1 MVKVFINPGH
11 GGKDPGAVGNGL
23 KEKDVVLKIA
33 KEMRKEL
40 QKYNNVTIKMFRSND
55 TYYSLSR
62 IAQEANK
69 WGADIFVSIH
79 VNAGGGTG
87 FETFIYNKLSNSST
101 TAKRRNVIHDS
112 IAKVIGMHDRGKK
125 KKNLS
130 VLRETKMS
138 GILTEN
144 GFIDSKSDSD
154 KMKDNNWI
162 VKVGQAHAL
171 GVAKVFNLEKEDEEM
186 ENNEPDKVHEKGWK
200 WLIENG
206 ITNGKNPR
214 GTVTRQQFAT
224 MLHRYHNKFYKG
236 K

>member
-112 IAKVIGMHDRGKK
+112 IAKVIGMRDRGKK

-144 GFIDSKSDSD
+144 GFIDSKSDSN
-154 KMKDNNWI
+154 KMKDSNW
-162 VKVGQAHAL
+162 VSKVGQAHAA
-171 GVAKVFNLEKEDEEM
+171 GVA
-186 ENNEPDKVHEKGWK
+186 
-200 WLIENG
+200 
-206 ITNGKNPR
+206 
-214 GTVTRQQFAT
+214 
-224 MLHRYHNKFYKG
+224 
-236 K
+236 

>member
-87 FETFIYNKLSNSST
+87 FESYIYNGKVSHKTVN
-101 TAKRRNVIHDS
+101 NQVIIHKEIMKNIS
-112 IAKVIGMHDRGKK
+112 GVRDRGFKE
-125 KKNLS
+125 KNLA
-130 VLRETKMS
+130 VLRQTKMPA
-138 GILTEN
+138 ILTECL
-144 GFIDSKSDSD
+144 FIDTKADAD
-154 KMKDNNWI
+154 KLKQSSFIDALA
-162 VKVGQAHAL
+162 KGHAA
-171 GVAKVFNLEKEDEEM
+171 GVAKALGLKKKAATPVAKPNEKTFYRVVTGSFSDRANAEKRL
-186 ENNEPDKVHEKGWK
+186 NELKKAGFDSFIDKYSK
-200 WLIENG
+200 
-206 ITNGKNPR
+206 
-214 GTVTRQQFAT
+214 
-224 MLHRYHNKFYKG
+224 
-236 K
+236 